1 MGINKINLKQIDAD
15 FSGLVGQYGSGYFT
29 STGQFNSLSNSTF
42 KYTDLPTT
50 QFVYQTG
57 NQNISGSKTFFSR
70 PILTGAG
77 ITYHASGIAR
87 LGEVVTIAGSETIT
101 GPKTFL
107 TNATFNSNV
116 NTFEYCDVEFTET
129 NFIFDPDSSA
139 SLVSNLGTLLVNTT
153 SNQAVGGVKNF
164 TAGLNVKGTGVLVS
178 GAVNPIYVNLANSNT
193 ERYIVFTDGT
203 GSGSKFLLQNS
214 GLSYSPLNK
223 RLTCETFAGN
233 LNGVASFSARLSGKN
248 PVAKINNVTFDG
260 SADIIVAP
268 NTALDSSANE
278 RPLLFQQNG
287 TVGYNSLYFDS
298 DVTVNPAANSISAS
312 TFKGG
317 FSGNALNATSSANLS
332 IGTFAATD
340 NINFQFPAGTTAYQ
354 LTNTFFAPNSDNTRA
369 LGQASPRRWS
379 TVYAGTPSINTSDSN
394 FKTEISEIPDS
405 WLDAWEDVNYVRYK
419 FKDAVVQ
426 KGLSGARWH
435 VGHIAQD
442 IHEKFQVHGL
452 DAFEIGMLCYDK
464 WEEHVDVDGKTVPS
478 GEIWS
483 IRPDECQ
490 FMEMALTRRTL
501 NRLKSGIL
509 S

>member
-1 MGINKINLKQIDAD
+1 MVSGYGTQDATNANRYLLFTSNNTAGYKDLMTNGITVNPSNNSISASSFIGSL
-15 FSGLVGQYGSGYFT
+15 SGL
-29 STGQFNSLSNSTF
+29 
-42 KYTDLPTT
+42 
-50 QFVYQTG
+50 
-57 NQNISGSKTFFSR
+57 
-70 PILTGAG
+70 
-77 ITYHASGIAR
+77 
-87 LGEVVTIAGSETIT
+87 
-101 GPKTFL
+101 
-107 TNATFNSNV
+107 
-116 NTFEYCDVEFTET
+116 
-129 NFIFDPDSSA
+129 
-139 SLVSNLGTLLVNTT
+139 
-153 SNQAVGGVKNF
+153 
-164 TAGLNVKGTGVLVS
+164 
-178 GAVNPIYVNLANSNT
+178 
-193 ERYIVFTDGT
+193 
-203 GSGSKFLLQNS
+203 
-214 GLSYSPLNK
+214 
-223 RLTCETFAGN
+223 
-233 LNGVASFSARLSGKN
+233 ASFANRLSGKN

-268 NTALDSSANE
+268 NIALDSAASE
-278 RPLLFQQNG
+278 RPLLFQQS
-287 TVGYNSLYFDS
+287 TTAGYNNLFFDS
-298 DVTVNPAANSISAS
+298 AITVNPAANSISAS

-332 IGTFAATD
+332 IGTFAAAD

-379 TVYAGTPSINTSDSN
+379 TVYAGSPSINTSDSN

-419 FKDAVVQ
+419 FKDAVAQ

-464 WEEHVDVDGKTVPS
+464 WEEHIDADGKTVPS